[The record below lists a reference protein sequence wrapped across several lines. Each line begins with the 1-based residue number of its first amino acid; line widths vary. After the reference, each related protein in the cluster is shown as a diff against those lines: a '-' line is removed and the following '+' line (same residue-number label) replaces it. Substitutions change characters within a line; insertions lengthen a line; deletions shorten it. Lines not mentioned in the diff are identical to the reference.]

1 MDNYKILIVDD
12 DSDIVETMVFALQRR
27 SFNVITAFNG
37 VDGLIKAKY
46 EQPDIIILDL
56 MMPKMDGFEVCAK
69 LKSDETTKRIPV
81 IVFTA
86 RNDKDAHYKVFK
98 CGNDDYI
105 VKPFKLPDL
114 ITKINKVLLSAGK
127 DSSEN
132 KTTRFDNWL

>member
-46 EQPDIIILDL
+46 EQPDIVILDL
-56 MMPKMDGFEVCAK
+56 MMPGMDGFEVCAK
-69 LKSDETTKRIPV
+69 LKSDEDTKKIPV

-86 RNDKDAHYKVFK
+86 RNDNDAHYKVFK

-114 ITKINKVLLSAGK
+114 ITKINKVLLSAGN
-127 DSSEN
+127 DGSEK
-132 KTTRFDNWL
+132 KTTKFDNWL